1 MCRAFGSGRLTHDD
15 RMHVVGR
22 ANLSPG
28 VVDNKIKGLLGTI
41 VIDIILKLALV
52 KIDGAECHFWCGKF
66 LSTVREKTWPYLV
79 RTNAG

>member
-1 MCRAFGSGRLTHDD
+1 MCRALGSGRLTHDD

-41 VIDIILKLALV
+41 VIDIILKLAPV
-52 KIDGAECHFWCGKF
+52 KSMERNVTFDTGSF
-66 LSTVREKTWPYLV
+66 
-79 RTNAG
+79 